1 MMTNMSFRIATVDG
15 IPVRLHFTL
24 IIAFLL
30 ISWSLA
36 TYFMPDYLPGLTT
49 TEYWIMGAAGS
60 AILFVSVLLHELA
73 HSKLATRYGIK
84 VNQIVLFLFG
94 GVSDIAGELKDY
106 RKDAKM
112 AIAGPLTSFAISGA
126 FALAL
131 LALTVAVP
139 DGGTAVKVVQGIL
152 YYSAL
157 INVMLGAFNLIPAFP
172 SDGGRI
178 LRAMLVRRKKDYNEA
193 TKTAANV
200 GIAISYAFMGFG
212 FFAMLAGS
220 FMSGLWILLI
230 GWFLMSGAQSY
241 VSQIE
246 LSSVLSVLRLRD
258 IMNTNV
264 ISVKASF
271 PADRLLEGY
280 FRTYMKGAF
289 PVVDDR
295 GVLLGMV
302 TLKKLLQIN
311 ENQRA
316 KLSAA
321 EVMIPREDLPVM
333 SPDATADAALMQMT
347 KAKIGKVFVCDGEGK
362 LIGLVSKTDILN
374 VEMERD
380 EIAQTL
386 KGYKP

>member
-1 MMTNMSFRIATVDG
+1 MELSIRIITIDG

-30 ISWSLA
+30 ISWTLA
-36 TYFMPDYLPGLTT
+36 TYFMPDYLPGLAA

-60 AILFVSVLLHELA
+60 VILFVSVLVHELA

-106 RKDAKM
+106 RKDATM
-112 AIAGPLTSFAISGA
+112 AIAGPLTSFGISGA

-131 LALTVAVP
+131 LALMMFFH
-139 DGGTAVKVVQGIL
+139 DGSAALKIVQGIL
-152 YYSAL
+152 YYGAL
-157 INVMLGAFNLIPAFP
+157 INFMLGAFNLIPAFP

-178 LRAMLVRRKKDYNEA
+178 LRAMLMRRKKDYNEA
-193 TKTAANV
+193 TKSAANV
-200 GIAISYAFMGFG
+200 GIAISYAFIGLG
-212 FFAMLAGS
+212 FFAILAGS
-220 FMSGLWILLI
+220 FISGLWILLI
-230 GWFLMSGAQSY
+230 GWFLMNGAQSY
-241 VSQIE
+241 LSQIQ

-271 PADRLLEGY
+271 PANRLMEDY
-280 FRTYMKGAF
+280 FRAFMKGAF

-295 GVLLGMV
+295 GILLGMV
-302 TLKKLLQIN
+302 ILKKLLQIN
-311 ENQRA
+311 ENQRP
-316 KLSAA
+316 KFSAA
-321 EVMIPREDLPVM
+321 EIMIPREVLSVM
-333 SPDATADAALMQMT
+333 SPDASADLALMQMT
-347 KAKIGKVFVCDGEGK
+347 KTKIGKVFVCDKAGK
-362 LIGLVSKTDILN
+362 LIGLVTKTDILN
-374 VEMERD
+374 VEMERA

-386 KGYKP
+386 KGYKA

>member
-1 MMTNMSFRIATVDG
+1 MSVRIATVDG

-30 ISWSLA
+30 ISWTLA

-49 TEYWIMGAAGS
+49 AEYWLMGAAGS
-60 AILFVSVLLHELA
+60 AILFVSVLFHELA

-112 AIAGPLTSFAISGA
+112 AFAGPLTSFAISGA

-131 LALTVAVP
+131 LAITVAVP
-139 DGGTAVKVVQGIL
+139 DGNAVKVVRGIL
-152 YYSAL
+152 YYGAL

-200 GIAISYAFMGFG
+200 GIAISYVFIGFG
-212 FFAMLAGS
+212 FLAMLAGS
-220 FMSGLWILLI
+220 FVSGLWIILI

-241 VSQIE
+241 VSQIQ
-246 LSSVLSVLRLRD
+246 LSSVLSVLKLRD

-264 ISVKASF
+264 ISVKPSF
-271 PADRLLEGY
+271 PADRLLEAY
-280 FRTYMKGAF
+280 FRAYMKGAF
-289 PVVDDR
+289 PVVDNR
-295 GVLLGMV
+295 GILQGMV
-302 TLKKLLQIN
+302 TLKKLLQIH
-311 ENQRA
+311 ESQRT

-321 EVMIPREDLPVM
+321 EVMIPKEDLTVL
-333 SPDATADAALMQMT
+333 SPDASADIALMQMT
-347 KAKIGKVFVCDGEGK
+347 KTKIGKVFVCDEEGK

>member
-1 MMTNMSFRIATVDG
+1 MDLSIRIITIDG

-30 ISWSLA
+30 ISWTLA
-36 TYFMPDYLPGLTT
+36 TYFMPDYLPGLAA

-60 AILFVSVLLHELA
+60 VILFVSVLVHELA

-106 RKDAKM
+106 RKDATM
-112 AIAGPLTSFAISGA
+112 AIAGPLTSFGISGA

-131 LALTVAVP
+131 LALMMFFH
-139 DGGTAVKVVQGIL
+139 DGSAALKIVQGIL
-152 YYSAL
+152 YYGAL
-157 INVMLGAFNLIPAFP
+157 INFMLGAFNLIPAFP

-178 LRAMLVRRKKDYNEA
+178 LRAMLMRRKKDYNEA
-193 TKTAANV
+193 TKSAANV
-200 GIAISYAFMGFG
+200 GIAISYAFIGLG
-212 FFAMLAGS
+212 FFAILAGS
-220 FMSGLWILLI
+220 FISGLWILLI
-230 GWFLMSGAQSY
+230 GWFLMNGAQSY
-241 VSQIE
+241 LSQIQ

-271 PADRLLEGY
+271 PADRLMEDY
-280 FRTYMKGAF
+280 FRAYMKGAF

-295 GVLLGMV
+295 GILLGMV
-302 TLKKLLQIN
+302 ILKKLLQIN
-311 ENQRA
+311 ENQRP
-316 KLSAA
+316 KFSAA
-321 EVMIPREDLPVM
+321 EIMIPREDLSVM
-333 SPDATADAALMQMT
+333 SPDASADLALMQMT
-347 KAKIGKVFVCDGEGK
+347 KTKIGKVFVCDKVGK
-362 LIGLVSKTDILN
+362 LIGLVTKTDILN
-374 VEMERD
+374 VEMERA

-386 KGYKP
+386 KGYKA

>member
-1 MMTNMSFRIATVDG
+1 MSVRIATVDG
-15 IPVRLHFTL
+15 IPIRLHFTL
-24 IIAFLL
+24 IVAFLL
-30 ISWSLA
+30 ISWTLA

-49 TEYWIMGAAGS
+49 AEYWLMGAAGS
-60 AILFVSVLLHELA
+60 AILFVSVLLHELV
-73 HSKLATRYGIK
+73 HSKLARRYGIK

-112 AIAGPLTSFAISGA
+112 AFAGPLTSFAISGT

-131 LALTVAVP
+131 LAVTVAIP
-139 DGGTAVKVVQGIL
+139 DGNAVKVVRGIL
-152 YYSAL
+152 YYGAL

-178 LRAMLVRRKKDYNEA
+178 LRAMLVRKKKDYNEA

-200 GIAISYAFMGFG
+200 GIAISYAFIGFG

-220 FMSGLWILLI
+220 FVGGLWILLI

-241 VSQIE
+241 LSQIE
-246 LSSVLSVLRLRD
+246 LSSVLSVLRLSN

-295 GVLLGMV
+295 NVLLGMV

-311 ENQRA
+311 ESQRA

-333 SPDATADAALMQMT
+333 SSDDTADTALMHMT
-347 KAKIGKVFVCDGEGK
+347 RTKIGKIFVCDGEGR

-374 VEMERD
+374 VEMERS

>member
-1 MMTNMSFRIATVDG
+1 MSVRIATVDG

-60 AILFVSVLLHELA
+60 AILFVSVLVHELA
-73 HSKLATRYGIK
+73 HSKLAIRYGIK

-112 AIAGPLTSFAISGA
+112 AIAGPLMSFAISGA

-131 LALTVAVP
+131 LVVTIAVP
-139 DGGTAVKVVQGIL
+139 DGSAAKVVRGIL
-152 YYSAL
+152 YYGAL
-157 INVMLGAFNLIPAFP
+157 VNVILGVFNLIPAFP

-178 LRAMLVRRKKDYNEA
+178 LRAMLVRKKKDYNEA

-200 GIAISYAFMGFG
+200 GIAISYAFIGFG
-212 FFAMLAGS
+212 FLAMLAGS
-220 FMSGLWILLI
+220 FVSGLWIILI

-241 VSQIE
+241 LSQIQ

-280 FRTYMKGAF
+280 FRPYMRGAF
-289 PVVDDR
+289 PVVDDE
-295 GVLLGMV
+295 GMLVGMV
-302 TLKKLLQIN
+302 TLKRLLQIN
-311 ENQRA
+311 EDQRA
-316 KLSAA
+316 MLSAA
-321 EVMIPREDLPVM
+321 GVMIPRKALPVM
-333 SPDATADAALMQMT
+333 SPDATADTALMEMT
-347 KAKIGKVFVCDGEGK
+347 KTKIGKVFVCDGEGK

-374 VEMERD
+374 VEMERN
-380 EIAQTL
+380 EIAMTL
-386 KGYKP
+386 RSYKPGS

>member
-1 MMTNMSFRIATVDG
+1 MSVRIATIDG

-36 TYFMPDYLPGLTT
+36 TYFMPDYLPGLTA
-49 TEYWIMGAAGS
+49 TEYWIMGGAGS
-60 AILFVSVLLHELA
+60 VILFVSVLVHELA

-131 LALTVAVP
+131 LAVTIVIP
-139 DGGTAVKVVQGIL
+139 DGSAAIKVVQGIL
-152 YYSAL
+152 YYGAL
-157 INVMLGAFNLIPAFP
+157 INIMLGAFNLIPAFP

-178 LRAMLVRRKKDYNEA
+178 LRAALMGRKRDFNEA

-212 FFAMLAGS
+212 FFAMLTGS
-220 FMSGLWILLI
+220 FVGGLWILLI

-241 VSQIE
+241 LSQIQ
-246 LSSVLSVLRLRD
+246 LSSVLSVLRLMD

-280 FRTYMKGAF
+280 FRAYMKGAF

-295 GVLLGMV
+295 NVLLGMV
-302 TLKKLLQIN
+302 TLKKLLQID
-311 ENQRA
+311 ENRRA
-316 KLSAA
+316 KLNAA
-321 EVMIPREDLPVM
+321 EVMIPKEDLSVM
-333 SPDATADAALMQMT
+333 SPDATADTALIYMT
-347 KAKIGKVFVCDGEGK
+347 RTKMGKVFVCDGEGR

>member
-1 MMTNMSFRIATVDG
+1 MSVRIATVDG

-60 AILFVSVLLHELA
+60 VILFVSVLVHELA

-131 LALTVAVP
+131 LAVTIAVP
-139 DGGTAVKVVQGIL
+139 DGSAVKVVRGIL
-152 YYSAL
+152 YYSAV
-157 INVMLGAFNLIPAFP
+157 INVILGAFNLIPAFP

-200 GIAISYAFMGFG
+200 GIAVSYAFIGFG
-212 FFAMLAGS
+212 LFAMLAGS
-220 FMSGLWILLI
+220 FVSGLWIILI

-241 VSQIE
+241 LSQIQ
-246 LSSVLSVLRLRD
+246 LSSVLSILRLRD

-280 FRTYMKGAF
+280 FRAYMKGAF
-289 PVVDDR
+289 PVVDD
-295 GVLLGMV
+295 GEVLLGMV

-311 ENQRA
+311 ENERA
-316 KLSAA
+316 KLSTA
-321 EVMIPREDLPVM
+321 EVMIPREDLSIM
-333 SPDATADAALMQMT
+333 GPDATADMALMQMT
-347 KAKIGKVFVCDGEGK
+347 KTKIGKVFVCDAEGK

>member
-1 MMTNMSFRIATVDG
+1 MDLSIRIITIDG

-30 ISWSLA
+30 ISWTLA
-36 TYFMPDYLPGLTT
+36 TYFMPDYLPGLAA

-60 AILFVSVLLHELA
+60 VILFVSVLVHELA

-106 RKDAKM
+106 RKDATM
-112 AIAGPLTSFAISGA
+112 AIAGPLTSFGISGA

-131 LALTVAVP
+131 LALMMFFH
-139 DGGTAVKVVQGIL
+139 DGSAALKIVQGIL
-152 YYSAL
+152 YYGAL
-157 INVMLGAFNLIPAFP
+157 INFMLGAFNLIPAFP

-178 LRAMLVRRKKDYNEA
+178 LRAMLMRRKKDYNEA
-193 TKTAANV
+193 TKSAANV
-200 GIAISYAFMGFG
+200 GIAISYAFIGLG
-212 FFAMLAGS
+212 FFAILAGS
-220 FMSGLWILLI
+220 FISGLWILLI
-230 GWFLMSGAQSY
+230 GWFLMNGAQSY
-241 VSQIE
+241 LSQIQ

-271 PADRLLEGY
+271 PANRLMEDY
-280 FRTYMKGAF
+280 FRAYMKGAF

-295 GVLLGMV
+295 GILLGMV
-302 TLKKLLQIN
+302 ILKKLLQIN
-311 ENQRA
+311 ENQRP
-316 KLSAA
+316 KFSAA
-321 EVMIPREDLPVM
+321 EIMIPREDLSVM
-333 SPDATADAALMQMT
+333 SPDASADLALMQMT
-347 KAKIGKVFVCDGEGK
+347 KTKIGKVFVCDKVGK
-362 LIGLVSKTDILN
+362 LIGLVTKTDILN
-374 VEMERD
+374 VEMERA

-386 KGYKP
+386 KGYKA

>member
-1 MMTNMSFRIATVDG
+1 MDLSIRIITIDG

-30 ISWSLA
+30 ISWTLA
-36 TYFMPDYLPGLTT
+36 TYFMPDYLPGLAA

-60 AILFVSVLLHELA
+60 VILFVSVLVHELA

-106 RKDAKM
+106 RKDATM
-112 AIAGPLTSFAISGA
+112 AIAGPLTSFGISGA

-131 LALTVAVP
+131 LALMMFFH
-139 DGGTAVKVVQGIL
+139 DGSAALKIVQGIL
-152 YYSAL
+152 YYGAL
-157 INVMLGAFNLIPAFP
+157 INFMLGAFNLIPAFP

-178 LRAMLVRRKKDYNEA
+178 LRAMLMRRKKDYNEA
-193 TKTAANV
+193 TKSAANV
-200 GIAISYAFMGFG
+200 GIAISYAFIGLG
-212 FFAMLAGS
+212 FFAILAGS
-220 FMSGLWILLI
+220 FISGLWILLI
-230 GWFLMSGAQSY
+230 GWFLMNGAQSY
-241 VSQIE
+241 LSQIQ

-271 PADRLLEGY
+271 PADRLMEDY
-280 FRTYMKGAF
+280 FRAFMKGAF

-295 GVLLGMV
+295 GILLGMV
-302 TLKKLLQIN
+302 ILKKLLQIN
-311 ENQRA
+311 ENQRP
-316 KLSAA
+316 KFSAA
-321 EVMIPREDLPVM
+321 EIMIPREDLSVM
-333 SPDATADAALMQMT
+333 SPDASADLALMQMT
-347 KAKIGKVFVCDGEGK
+347 KTKIGKVFVCDKAGK
-362 LIGLVSKTDILN
+362 LIGLVTKTDILN
-374 VEMERD
+374 VEMERA

-386 KGYKP
+386 KGYKA